1 MSSVVLIQGQYRYL
15 PIYVLLDSTLTFII
29 SYVLLQAVAVY
40 SFLTADT
47 IQMSLFRA
55 GPTAKRFKKSP
66 LLVLKGNTVPERHI

>member
-1 MSSVVLIQGQYRYL
+1 M
-15 PIYVLLDSTLTFII
+15 TFII